1 MVVFWPRLTTFVT
14 GVLVRRC
21 ESRWFDDVCNVGR
34 PLVARPGP
42 AAAHGYRS
50 LALSAS
56 WAGCLKPPS
65 PLRAP
70 AEPRLKPPSP
80 LRARNGCFWCSFRAQ
95 RRCRFQRSLVGGA
108 QWCCWFQCRH
118 VVAPCARKSSP
129 SALTM
134 AQKWRFLECWASFFA
149 EMLLNGPCWASFFA
163 EMLLEGPCWAS
174 FFAEAPLGGPCWGSF
189 FADRPSGE
197 PTGRT
202 LSRRSPGRRPFY
214 WQC

>member
-1 MVVFWPRLTTFVT
+1 MVAVLWRCRCGRLFLGGVGSGAVWPDGCCRL
-14 GVLVRRC
+14 C
-21 ESRWFDDVCNVGR
+21 
-34 PLVARPGP
+34 
-42 AAAHGYRS
+42 S
-50 LALSAS
+50 LAMSAR
-56 WAGCLKPPS
+56 WAGCLKPRSPLRLLAEPQLKPPSPLRAPAEPQLKPRS

-163 EMLLEGPCWAS
+163 
-174 FFAEAPLGGPCWGSF
+174 
-189 FADRPSGE
+189 DRQSWD